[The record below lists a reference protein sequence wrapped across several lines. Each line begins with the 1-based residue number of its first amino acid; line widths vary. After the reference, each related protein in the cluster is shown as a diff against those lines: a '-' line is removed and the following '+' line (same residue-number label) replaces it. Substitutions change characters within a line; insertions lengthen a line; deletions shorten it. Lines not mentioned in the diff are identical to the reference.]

1 MVNVSAIILAAGLS
15 SRMGNENKLF
25 LNYND
30 KPIIEWVIENIG
42 HSEAHELI
50 VVASKLSYERLK
62 VLSSKRVR
70 VVDNVAYKQGMTS
83 SIQAGV
89 LAISKDSEGYMI
101 CLGDQPTLK
110 TGVYNQLIHAF
121 SAASHKN
128 KKSIIVPFYKK
139 AKGNPVIFS
148 THYNASILSHTTPEG
163 CKEIIENNKNHVIKL
178 PVTSSAILH
187 DIDTKE
193 DYDGL
198 TK

>member
-50 VVASKLSYERLK
+50 VVASELSYERLK
-62 VLSSKRVR
+62 AFSSSRVR
-70 VVDNVAYKQGMTS
+70 VVDNPAYKQGMTS
-83 SIQAGV
+83 SIQSGV
-89 LAISKDSEGYMI
+89 QALGEDSEGYMI

-110 TGVYNQLIHAF
+110 KGVYNQLIHAF

-139 AKGNPVIFS
+139 AKGNPVI
-148 THYNASILSHTTPEG
+148 
-163 CKEIIENNKNHVIKL
+163 
-178 PVTSSAILH
+178 
-187 DIDTKE
+187 
-193 DYDGL
+193 
-198 TK
+198 